1 MATPNQVKVP
11 SALKCRKYK
20 YNYPDV
26 SPSISQIYPTSSA
39 LGAYTIVNILG
50 NNFSL
55 DGPNGYSTVTFGGI
69 KNIPVTFLSS
79 QNLSF
84 VVPVINV
91 IQNTPYSVQVVN
103 NIYPTSLYSNVVVY
117 TLN

>member
-1 MATPNQVKVP
+1 MMTTPDQFKVP
-11 SALKCRKYK
+11 SAVKCRKYK

-26 SPSISQIYPTSSA
+26 SPSISQIYPSNSQ
-39 LGAYTIVNILG
+39 LGAYKVVNILG

-55 DGPNGYSTVTFGGI
+55 DGPNGYSTVTFGDI

-91 IQNTPYSVQVVN
+91 IQHEYNVQVVN
-103 NIYPTSLYSNVVVY
+103 NIYPTSLYSNVALY